1 MRRSLESWDYLIVT
15 ASNRAQALAYETQLK
30 LREELG
36 LLAEVKRTMV
46 VADPE
51 GKRIGSGGSTIYSI
65 LAVLNRELS
74 DLPAEE
80 AADSKTWLAALRKLR
95 ILVIHAGGD
104 SRRLPAYAPCGKVFI
119 PVPGDS
125 DRAVTTT
132 LFDRQLPIYLAL
144 PPNSR
149 PGQVVVTSGDVLLN
163 FDPSLVAFKDG
174 ITGLGC
180 HASPE
185 EASRHGVYCQ
195 GSGGR
200 VRSYLQKPDV
210 TEQGAQGAID
220 RYGRSILDI
229 GVLSLDAE
237 TAVQM
242 LGLFDVALAK
252 DGALRWSTSW
262 TDALSKHG
270 LDFYREICCAL
281 GTEVSVD
288 AYRRSAYG
296 AGSRLN
302 ETLLDCLYQMLSRV
316 PFHVQVLRQCG
327 FLHFGTT
334 AQIIE
339 SGAEL
344 LRRDR
349 GVSHLS
355 TCLSINNQVEEGGG
369 VLGSSAWVESC
380 RIAAPV
386 NLGGH
391 NVIAGLDVVE
401 PLELAEGYCI
411 DVIPARTDAR
421 DHQSFVRCYS
431 VSDTFKDSGQK
442 SPTFCGYELKD
453 WLSQAGASAEDIWPD
468 DQPPETR
475 GIWNARLFPAGDSP
489 ASFRRWLWMLHP
501 QKATAAHKQEWRE
514 TRRYSLAEIASL
526 TDFAGFYQRRTQLRA
541 EEILG
546 SLPATFRADSGFS
559 AAELAFILK
568 TSGQL
573 EVWMQALISEARFHS
588 GSCSNPGM
596 DCFTFSRLV
605 HTLGTAVLLLAESP
619 EQAVEDLFPGLTRN
633 MTEGDLEWLRSHG
646 LFPHPGITVSRWVEV
661 LHATAFDFLESTIIY
676 TGVHK
681 PAPPKNALR
690 SDEIVWGRAPA
701 RLDLGGGWT
710 DTPPYSLENGGKVIN
725 AAVNLNGQPPI
736 QCYARVIDEPVIR
749 ISSIDLGT
757 RVEISS
763 LEGLLDYRQP
773 TSEFGLAKAALAL
786 CGFDPQAANW
796 RGDPTLERMLRA
808 FGGGIELTTLAAIP
822 KGSGLG
828 TSSIMGAV
836 VFSVITRLT
845 GHTLPRRDLF
855 HSVLRLEQALT
866 TGGGW
871 QDQVGGVVDGVK
883 LIESDPGMVPDIGIH
898 YVPPDV
904 LDPGMN
910 GGSTLLY
917 YTGITRLAK
926 HILQDVVGR
935 YLDRDRVAM
944 MTLGRL
950 HLLGNQVADAMARK
964 DMTEFGGLIH
974 TAWCLNKQLDPNSST
989 EEIEDLLARLS
1000 PHLLGSKLLG
1010 AGGGGFLLM
1019 ICKSPNDA
1027 LKVKEMLESAPPN
1040 PRARFFDFNVSTE
1053 GLVVSVC

>member
-15 ASNRAQALAYETQLK
+15 ASNHAQALAYERQLK

-36 LLAEVKRTMV
+36 LLAEAKRTMV

-51 GKRIGSGGSTIYSI
+51 GKRIGSGGSTVYSV
-65 LAVLNRELS
+65 LAVLNRELAGLS
-74 DLPAEE
+74 PKQAG
-80 AADSKTWLAALRKLR
+80 DSSTWLAALQKLR

-132 LFDRQLPIYLAL
+132 LFDRQLPLYLAL
-144 PPNSR
+144 PPNPR
-149 PGQVVVTSGDVLLN
+149 PGQLVVTSGDVLLS
-163 FDPSLVAFKDG
+163 FDPSSVTFNEG

-185 EASRHGVYCQ
+185 EAARHGVYCQ
-195 GSGGR
+195 GPGGR
-200 VRSYLQKPDV
+200 VRSYLQKPDI
-210 TEQGAQGAID
+210 TEQAAEGAID

-229 GVLSLDAE
+229 GVMSLDAE
-237 TAVQM
+237 TTADV
-242 LGLFDVALAK
+242 LRLFDIKPGK
-252 DGALRWSTSW
+252 DGALHWSSAW
-262 TDALSKHG
+262 TDTLSQLG
-270 LDFYREICCAL
+270 LDFYREICCAMGIEIGL
-281 GTEVSVD
+281 DS
-288 AYRRSAYG
+288 YRRSAYR
-296 AGSRLN
+296 AGSALKDD
-302 ETLLDCLYQMLSRV
+302 LLACLYQVLSRV
-316 PFHVQVLRQCG
+316 PFHVQVLQQCS

-355 TCLSINNQVEEGGG
+355 SCLSINNQVEEGGG
-369 VLGSSAWVESC
+369 LLGSNAWVESC
-380 RIAAPV
+380 RVDAPV
-386 NLGGH
+386 NLGGN
-391 NVIAGLDVVE
+391 NVIAGLDVSE
-401 PLELAEGYCI
+401 PLQLGPGDCV
-411 DVIPARTDAR
+411 DVIPARADACGSR
-421 DHQSFVRCYS
+421 SFVRCYS
-431 VSDTFKDSGQK
+431 ISDTFKDSGQK
-442 SPTFCGYELKD
+442 SPTFCGYELSE
-453 WLSQAGASAEDIWPD
+453 WLGLAGASSEDVWGD
-468 DQPPETR
+468 DQPPECR

-501 QKATAAHKQEWRE
+501 DQATAEQKCEWLE

-526 TDFAGFYQRRTQLRA
+526 TDFAAFYQRRSELRS

-559 AAELAFILK
+559 AAELALVLK
-568 TSGQL
+568 NTDQPQ
-573 EVWMQALISEARFHS
+573 VWIKALLSEARWHS
-588 GSCSNPGM
+588 GSCADPGM
-596 DCFTFSRLV
+596 ECFTFSRLV
-605 HTLGTAVLLLAESP
+605 HTLGTAVSLLSTTAD
-619 EQAVEDLFPGLTRN
+619 QTVDDLFPRLLEE
-633 MTEGDLEWLRSHG
+633 MTDADAEWLRGCG
-646 LFPHPGITVSRWVEV
+646 LLPRRGMTVSHWVER

-681 PAPPKNALR
+681 PAPPKSALR

-710 DTPPYSLENGGKVIN
+710 DTPPYSLEHGGKVIN

-736 QCYARVIDEPVIR
+736 QCYARVIEQPVIR

-757 RVEISS
+757 RVEITS
-763 LEGLLDYRQP
+763 LESLLDYRQP
-773 TSEFGLAKAALAL
+773 TSEFALAKAALAL
-786 CGFDPQAANW
+786 CGFDPEAADW
-796 RGDPTLERMLRA
+796 KARPTLEEMLRA

-836 VFSVITRLT
+836 VFSVISRVT
-845 GHTLPRRDLF
+845 GRTLPPRELF

-883 LIESDPGMVPDIGIH
+883 LIESDAGMVPDIRIH
-898 YVPPDV
+898 YVPADV
-904 LDPGMN
+904 LDPATNAGT
-910 GGSTLLY
+910 TLLY

-935 YLDRDRVAM
+935 YLDRDRIAM
-944 MTLGRL
+944 TTLRRL
-950 HLLGNQVADAMARK
+950 HLLGNQVVDAMARK
-964 DMTEFGGLIH
+964 DLAEFGQLIQ
-974 TAWCLNKQLDPNSST
+974 TAWSLNKQLDPNST
-989 EEIEDLLARLS
+989 DDEIEELLARLS
-1000 PHLLGSKLLG
+1000 PYIFGAKLLG

-1019 ICKSPNDA
+1019 ICKSPEDA
-1027 LKVKEMLESAPPN
+1027 LRVKRMLESAPPN

>member
-15 ASNRAQALAYETQLK
+15 ASNHAQASAYETQLK

-65 LAVLNRELS
+65 LAVLNRELAGLS
-74 DLPAEE
+74 AKQ
-80 AADSKTWLAALRKLR
+80 AGDSTTWLATLQKLR
-95 ILVIHAGGD
+95 ILIIHAGGD

-132 LFDRQLPIYLAL
+132 LFDRQLPLYLAL
-144 PPNSR
+144 PPNPR
-149 PGQVVVTSGDVLLN
+149 PGQLVVTSGDVLLN
-163 FDPSLVAFKDG
+163 FDPFSVAFTEG

-180 HASPE
+180 QASPE
-185 EASRHGVYCQ
+185 EAARHGVYCQ
-195 GSGGR
+195 GPGGR

-210 TEQGAQGAID
+210 TEQAAQGAID

-229 GVLSLDAE
+229 GVMSLDAE
-237 TAVQM
+237 TVFQI
-242 LGLFDVALAK
+242 LGLFDVK
-252 DGALRWSTSW
+252 PTENGALRWSSGW
-262 TDALSKHG
+262 TDTLCQDG
-270 LDFYREICCAL
+270 LDFYREICCAM
-281 GTEVSVD
+281 GTEATLES
-288 AYRRSAYG
+288 YRRSARG
-296 AGSRLN
+296 AGSALN
-302 ETLLDCLYQMLSRV
+302 DSLLGCLYSSLARV
-316 PFHVQVLRQCG
+316 PFHAQVLRQCS

-349 GVSHLS
+349 GVSHLNS
-355 TCLSINNQVEEGGG
+355 CLSINNQVVEGGG
-369 VLGSSAWVESC
+369 LLGSNAWVESC

-386 NLGGH
+386 KLGGN
-391 NVIAGLDVVE
+391 NVIAGLDVIE
-401 PLELAEGYCI
+401 PLELGTGECL
-411 DVIPARTDAR
+411 DVIPARADACGGC
-421 DHQSFVRCYS
+421 SFVRCYS

-442 SPTFCGYELKD
+442 PRTFCGYELSE
-453 WLSQAGASAEDIWPD
+453 WLSHAEASPADVWAD
-468 DQPPETR
+468 DQSPERR
-475 GIWNARLFPAGDSP
+475 GIWNARLFPATDSP
-489 ASFRRWLWMLHP
+489 ASFGRWLWMLHP
-501 QKATAAHKQEWRE
+501 EKATPDQKREWRK
-514 TRRYSLAEIASL
+514 TRRFSLAETASL
-526 TDFAGFYQRRTQLRA
+526 TDFSAFYQRRSELRA

-559 AAELAFILK
+559 ATELALVLK
-568 TSGQL
+568 STEQPQ
-573 EVWMQALISEARFHS
+573 VWIRALLAEARWHS
-588 GSCSNPGM
+588 DSCSDTNM
-596 DCFTFSRLV
+596 ECFAFSRLL
-605 HTLGTAVLLLAESP
+605 HTLGSAVSLLAGSP
-619 EQAVEDLFPGLTRN
+619 DQKLEDLFPG
-633 MTEGDLEWLRSHG
+633 MVEDIGEADAEWLRGFG
-646 LFPHPGITVSRWVEV
+646 LLPRPEMAVSQWVEV
-661 LHATAFDFLESTIIY
+661 LHATAFDFLESTIIF
-676 TGVHK
+676 TGVQK
-681 PAPPKNALR
+681 PEPPRSALR

-710 DTPPYSLENGGKVIN
+710 DTPPYSLEHGGKVIN

-757 RVEISS
+757 RLEITSIDR
-763 LEGLLDYRQP
+763 LLDYRQP
-773 TSEFGLAKAALAL
+773 TCEFALAKAALAL
-786 CGFDPQAANW
+786 CGFDPDAAHW
-796 RGDPTLERMLRA
+796 QGDPTLQQMLKA

-836 VFSVITRLT
+836 VLSVISRVTGRRLV
-845 GHTLPRRDLF
+845 HRDLF

-883 LIESDPGMVPDIGIH
+883 LIESDAGMVPDIKIH
-898 YVPPDV
+898 YVPADV
-904 LDPGMN
+904 LEPATN
-910 GGSTLLY
+910 GGRTLLY

-935 YLDRDRVAM
+935 YLDRDRIAM
-944 MTLGRL
+944 TTLGRL

-964 DMTEFGGLIH
+964 DLTEFGELIH
-974 TAWCLNKQLDPNSST
+974 TAWCLNKQLDPNST
-989 EEIEDLLARLS
+989 DADIEELLARLS
-1000 PHLLGSKLLG
+1000 PHIYGAKLLG

-1019 ICKSPNDA
+1019 ICKSLGDA
-1027 LKVKEMLESAPPN
+1027 VKIKQMLEASPPN
-1040 PRARFFDFNVSTE
+1040 PRARFFDFSVSTE

>member
-15 ASNRAQALAYETQLK
+15 ASNRAQALAYETQLT

-36 LLAEVKRTMV
+36 LLAEVKRTLV
-46 VADPE
+46 VADPD

-65 LAVLNRELS
+65 LEVLNRELAG
-74 DLPAEE
+74 LPPKQ
-80 AADSKTWLAALRKLR
+80 AADKKTWLTTLQKLR

-119 PVPGDS
+119 PVPGES
-125 DRAVTTT
+125 DRAITTT

-144 PPNSR
+144 PPNSC
-149 PGQVVVTSGDVLLN
+149 PGQVLVTSGDVLLS
-163 FDPSLVAFKDG
+163 FDPSLVSFKEG

-180 HASPE
+180 HASPK
-185 EASRHGVYCQ
+185 EAARHGVYCQ

-200 VRSYLQKPDV
+200 VRSYLQKPDT

-220 RYGRSILDI
+220 RYGRSILDM
-229 GVLSLDAE
+229 GVMSLDAA
-237 TAVQM
+237 TITRM
-242 LGLFDVALAK
+242 LELFDVGLEK
-252 DGALRWSTSW
+252 DGALRWSSSW
-262 TDALSKHG
+262 TETLARHG
-270 LDFYREICCAL
+270 LDFYREICCAM
-281 GTEVSVD
+281 GTEVGLD

-296 AGSRLN
+296 AGSSLD
-302 ETLLDCLYQMLSRV
+302 EALLACLYQVLSRV
-316 PFHVQVLRQCG
+316 PFHVQVLRQCS

-334 AQIIE
+334 AQIID

-344 LRRDR
+344 IRRDR
-349 GVSHLS
+349 GVSHLNS
-355 TCLSINNQVEEGGG
+355 CLSINNQVEEGGG
-369 VLGSSAWVESC
+369 LLGSNAWVESC

-386 NLGGH
+386 NLKGN
-391 NVIAGLDVVE
+391 NVIAGLDVIE
-401 PLELAEGYCI
+401 PLELREGDCI
-411 DVIPARTDAR
+411 DVIPTRMHGGPSR
-421 DHQSFVRCYS
+421 SFVRCYS
-431 VSDTFKDSGQK
+431 VFDTFKNSGQK
-442 SPTFCGYELKD
+442 SPTFCGLELNE
-453 WLSQAGASAEDIWPD
+453 WLSQAGASAQDVWGG
-468 DQPPETR
+468 DQPPECH

-489 ASFRRWLWMLHP
+489 ASFGRWLWMLHP
-501 QKATAAHKQEWRE
+501 AEAAPEQKRVWRE
-514 TRRYSLAEIASL
+514 TKRYSLADIASL
-526 TDFAGFYQRRTQLRA
+526 TDFAGFYQRRTQLRS

-568 TSGQL
+568 NTGRPQ
-573 EVWMQALISEARFHS
+573 VWIRALLSEARFHS
-588 GSCSNPGM
+588 RSSSDPGM

-605 HTLGTAVLLLAESP
+605 HTLGSAVLLLASSP
-619 EQAVEDLFPGLTRN
+619 EQTVEDLLPGFTDD
-633 MTEGDLEWLRSHG
+633 MADDDAEWLRRHT
-646 LFPHPGITVSRWVEV
+646 LFPHPGMAVSKWVEV
-661 LHATAFDFLESTIIY
+661 LYATAFDFLESTIIF

-736 QCYARVIDEPVIR
+736 QCYARVIDRPVIR

-757 RVEISS
+757 RVEIT
-763 LEGLLDYRQP
+763 EIEDLLDYRHAS
-773 TSEFGLAKAALAL
+773 SEFGLAKAALAL
-786 CGFDPQAANW
+786 CGFDPEAANW
-796 RGDPTLERMLRA
+796 KGDPTLERMLRA

-836 VFSVITRLT
+836 VFSVISRLT
-845 GHTLPRRDLF
+845 GRTPQRRDLF

-898 YVPPDV
+898 YVPADV
-904 LDPGMN
+904 LEPGMN

-926 HILQDVVGR
+926 NILQDVVGR

-944 MTLGRL
+944 TTLRRL
-950 HLLGNQVADAMARK
+950 HVLGNQVADAMARK
-964 DMTEFGGLIH
+964 DMAEFGQLIN
-974 TAWCLNKQLDPNSST
+974 TAWCLNKQLDPNST
-989 EEIEDLLARLS
+989 NDEIEELLARLS
-1000 PHLLGSKLLG
+1000 SHLFGSKLLG

-1019 ICKSPNDA
+1019 ICKSPDDA
-1027 LKVKEMLESAPPN
+1027 RKVRQMLESKPPN

-1053 GLVVSVC
+1053 GLVISVC